1 MEFWIIGFVV
11 VFAIA
16 IAWSLYGSRRQTGI
30 SQHPIEERPGAPSAG
45 EDREPRRAGAT
56 GGEASAG

>member
-1 MEFWIIGFVV
+1 MEFWIVGFVI

-30 SQHPIEERPGAPSAG
+30 SQHPVEERQGAPAAG
-45 EDREPRRAGAT
+45 EERGPQRAGAT
-56 GGEASAG
+56 GGEASGG